1 MVDRPHKPAALS
13 AAAKKTQ
20 PQAEVTSDNNK
31 VSAKL
36 PTGDSVEVVLC
47 GATVTSWKSG
57 GQENLW
63 LSDKVVLDGSKPVRG
78 GIPVVFP
85 VRSVRFCM
93 SKSLTWSR
101 TSVLPRRTTRPRNCP
116 NTGSRGMQNGNSWVN
131 LRRSLEPFRKAEM
144 TR

>member
-31 VSAKL
+31 VTAKL

-63 LSDKVVLDGSKPVRG
+63 LSDKAVLDGSKPVRG

-85 VRSVRFCM
+85 VRLVKFYM

-101 TSVLPRRTTRPRNCP
+101 TSVLPAQPRDLEIVPTRVREECQMGIPGQIFVGVWSPFERRR
-116 NTGSRGMQNGNSWVN
+116 
-131 LRRSLEPFRKAEM
+131 
-144 TR
+144 